1 MRRGRSREI
10 LNGDKKLVKL
20 FPTPG
25 KMFENHQKK
34 YAQAMRKGRE
44 REREREKDDNES
56 KKEVGG
62 NSVKSR

>member
-1 MRRGRSREI
+1 MRRRRSREI

-34 YAQAMRKGRE
+34 YVQAMRKGRE
-44 REREREKDDNES
+44 RERAKRVTAIAKN
-56 KKEVGG
+56 EVGG
-62 NSVKSR
+62 NIEH